1 MRISD
6 WSSDVCSSDLFA
18 TRFSGE
24 DLAAWSIVQGPARL
38 LLLLTV
44 HRAGEYVQTR
54 WVESI
59 VEPLAKLPAS
69 EQIATLYGEQGKLD
83 AFVNDWLKPFVT
95 EKERMPVKVAGLS
108 MPLAPAFQGV
118 VGAERQFLPVLGA
131 AKPSMAGAL
140 VFSGPSLTGAIEEA
154 ADGTVR
160 ETACTAGLAP
170 PPHNEPKTQRAG

>member
-1 MRISD
+1 MAAYGMRISD
-6 WSSDVCSSDLFA
+6 WSSDVVSSDL
-18 TRFSGE
+18 

-95 EKERMPVKVAGLS
+95 EKERMPVKVAGIS
-108 MPLAPAFQGV
+108 MPLA
-118 VGAERQFLPVLGA
+118 R
-131 AKPSMAGAL
+131 S
-140 VFSGPSLTGAIEEA
+140 EEH
-154 ADGTVR
+154 TS
-160 ETACTAGLAP
+160 EL
-170 PPHNEPKTQRAG
+170 QS

>member
-1 MRISD
+1 MSRGPP
-6 WSSDVCSSDLFA
+6 SSTLTATLLPDPTPFRSQALDKPDEDFA

-83 AFVNDWLKPFVT
+83 
-95 EKERMPVKVAGLS
+95 
-108 MPLAPAFQGV
+108 
-118 VGAERQFLPVLGA
+118 
-131 AKPSMAGAL
+131 
-140 VFSGPSLTGAIEEA
+140 
-154 ADGTVR
+154 
-160 ETACTAGLAP
+160 
-170 PPHNEPKTQRAG
+170 

>member
-1 MRISD
+1 MGYLQRGEGRAGT
-6 WSSDVCSSDLFA
+6 DVYQLAAAFYQAKGRPADGPAADYAQLLQALDKPDEDFA

-59 VEPLAKLPAS
+59 VVPLAKLPAS

-83 AFVNDWLKPFVT
+83 ALDRK
-95 EKERMPVKVAGLS
+95 
-108 MPLAPAFQGV
+108 
-118 VGAERQFLPVLGA
+118 
-131 AKPSMAGAL
+131 
-140 VFSGPSLTGAIEEA
+140 
-154 ADGTVR
+154 
-160 ETACTAGLAP
+160 CTRLNSRP
-170 PPHNEPKTQRAG
+170 